1 MIIVKNLVSYG
12 SYLQLTGDDQITDS
26 FAHALHMHASC
37 IAVDSRVVVI
47 GCCGHQSNYYFYQII
62 LCIFPFFTFNNI
74 KNIYSLIYI
83 YLQYKSNVQGLNP
96 FSYLPIHETIS

>member
-1 MIIVKNLVSYG
+1 MITVKNLVSYG

-74 KNIYSLIYI
+74 KKYLLIDI
-83 YLQYKSNVQGLNP
+83 YLFAIEK
-96 FSYLPIHETIS
+96 